1 MCVDSNGDR
10 GSPSVQPGELIIYL
24 SLLLFGI
31 VQKAG
36 RISELKKE
44 LLAGLAAVTTATGIE
59 LDEVLSH
66 FISTVTRF
74 VNTILSVEAFREA
87 AAGLSLIA
95 YLINKMYNSGVL
107 RVGVIHQASMEEL
120 PNWVEFIEQAKWT
133 RDITVN

>member
-1 MCVDSNGDR
+1 
-10 GSPSVQPGELIIYL
+10 
-24 SLLLFGI
+24 
-31 VQKAG
+31 
-36 RISELKKE
+36 
-44 LLAGLAAVTTATGIE
+44 
-59 LDEVLSH
+59 
-66 FISTVTRF
+66 